1 MNTAQPN
8 RFTIRPRAMA
18 GFARQRGIALVMVLW
33 MSILLA
39 VLVASFSIAAR
50 TETLMARN
58 MLDTIT
64 ARYAAEAGLHYAVFQ
79 LRMPDPTQR
88 WVGDGRSY
96 EFDFEGTLVNVE
108 VIDESGKIDV
118 NAADTLALITLFE
131 GAGRNREE
139 AEILAS
145 RVIDWRDPDD
155 LLTEPGGAEKDD
167 YESAGLS
174 YGSRDQPFQ
183 TVDEIQQVM
192 GMDYETYLSIEP
204 LITIYSGRTEPN
216 WAYAPRE
223 VLLALVP
230 GDPAAIDSFI
240 EQRENLPPGTP
251 LVLPDGRPALAQG
264 GGLTYTVRSVATLP
278 SGATATLEATV
289 RLGTGSIAARP
300 FRIVRWRDAQSS

>member
-1 MNTAQPN
+1 MSPLHRYRRQS
-8 RFTIRPRAMA
+8 A
-18 GFARQRGIALVMVLW
+18 GRLKQAQRGIALVMVLW
-33 MSILLA
+33 MSVLLA

-50 TETLMARN
+50 TETLQARN

-88 WVGDGRSY
+88 WVGDGRNY
-96 EFDFEGTLVNVE
+96 EFDLEGTLVAVS

-118 NAADTLALITLFE
+118 NAADLMALITLFS
-131 GAGRNREE
+131 GAGRSQEDAE
-139 AEILAS
+139 ALSARIM
-145 RVIDWRDPDD
+145 DWRDPDD
-155 LLTEPGGAEKDD
+155 LITEPNGAEKRD
-167 YESAGLS
+167 YERADLS
-174 YGSRDQPFQ
+174 YGPRDQPFQ
-183 TVDEIQQVM
+183 TVDEIQQVL

-216 WAYAPRE
+216 WAFAPRE
-223 VLLALVP
+223 VLLALIP

-240 EQRENLPPGTP
+240 EQREIAPPGTP

-289 RLGTGSIAARP
+289 RLGTGSIASRP